1 MTPATK
7 RALWIGGGT
16 IFAVGLT
23 LLLLEFKKLMDY
35 TIKFSK
41 FQKVKISPNELIF
54 DIFVKLQNPSNLPLT
69 LTSQTYDVYINNN
82 FVTNVSTNV
91 QTTLEA
97 KKSTEFPLR
106 INVNPNDITKAMG
119 TNWALLLLT
128 PEKIVITTIFK
139 VKVKVLGITIPIK
152 SKYPIS
158 LAEILNIPKVK

>member
-23 LLLLEFKKLMDY
+23 LLLIQFKKLMDY
-35 TIKFSK
+35 TIKFSR

-69 LTSQTYDVYINNN
+69 LTSQNYDVYINNN
-82 FVTNVSTNV
+82 FVTNVSTSV
-91 QTTLEA
+91 QTTLNA
-97 KKSTEFPLR
+97 KTSTEFPLR
-106 INVNPNDITKAMG
+106 INVNPNDITRAMG

-128 PEKIVITTIFK
+128 PEKVVITTIFK
-139 VKVKVLGITIPIK
+139 VKVKALGITIPIK

-158 LAEILNIPKVK
+158 LAEILNIPKPK

>member
-23 LLLLEFKKLMDY
+23 LLLIEFKKLMDY
-35 TIKFSK
+35 TIKFVK

-54 DIFVKLQNPSNLPLT
+54 DIFVQLNNPSNLSLT

-97 KKSTEFPLR
+97 KKSTQFPLR

-128 PEKIVITTIFK
+128 PEKIVITTILK
-139 VKVKVLGITIPIK
+139 IKVKVLGITIPIK

>member
-35 TIKFSK
+35 TIKFK
-41 FQKVKISPNELIF
+41 RFQKVKISPNEFIF
-54 DIFVKLQNPSNLPLT
+54 DIFVQLQNPSNIPLT
-69 LTSQTYDVYINNN
+69 ITNQNYDVYINNN
-82 FVTNVSTNV
+82 YVTNVNTNV
-91 QTTLEA
+91 QTTLDA

-106 INVNPNDITKAMG
+106 INVNPNDITKAIG
-119 TNWALLLLT
+119 TNWGFLLLT
-128 PEKIVITTIFK
+128 PEKVVITTIFK
-139 VKVKVLGITIPIK
+139 VKVKALGITIPIK
-152 SKYPIS
+152 NKYPVS

>member
-23 LLLLEFKKLMDY
+23 LLLLQFKKLMDY
-35 TIKFSK
+35 TIKFSRFK
-41 FQKVKISPNELIF
+41 KVKISPNELIF

-91 QTTLEA
+91 ETTLEA

-128 PEKIVITTIFK
+128 PEKVVITTIFK

-158 LAEILNIPKVK
+158 LGEILNIPKVK

>member
-1 MTPATK
+1 MTPSTK

-16 IFAVGLT
+16 IFA
-23 LLLLEFKKLMDY
+23 LLLFLTIREVTKLLNY
-35 TIKFSK
+35 TIKFGR

-54 DIFVKLQNPSNLPLT
+54 DIFVKLDNPSNIPLT

-82 FVTNVSTNV
+82 FVTNVNTNV

-128 PEKIVITTIFK
+128 PEKVVITTIFK

>member
-23 LLLLEFKKLMDY
+23 LLLIEFKKLMDY
-35 TIKFSK
+35 TIKFVK

-54 DIFVKLQNPSNLPLT
+54 DIFVQLNNPSNLSLT

-97 KKSTEFPLR
+97 KKSTQFPLR